1 MTSVGIIGFGSFGK
15 FLAEK
20 LSTHTQVMVY
30 SYSGKASE
38 WSAKLEDVCAADYVL
53 LAIPLDAYPKTL
65 EEIKS
70 KLRQHTVIVD
80 VCSVKEQ
87 PIKIIK
93 QLLPGQPLVATHPL
107 FGPESAAESLSGH
120 TLVMCP
126 DDSDPAALKTIES
139 FADEQGLRV
148 VHMTAA
154 EHDKEMAVVQGLTFF
169 IAHALRDLKLHE
181 QKLST
186 PSFERLLRLAKLETH
201 HSEELFQTIQ
211 AGNIYTAEVRNRFI
225 ELCKDLNATIQ

>member
-20 LSTHTQVMVY
+20 LSPHVQVRVY
-30 SYSGKASE
+30 SYSGKTSE
-38 WSAKLEDVCAADYVL
+38 WTAELGDVCAADYVL
-53 LAIPLDAYPKTL
+53 LAIPLDAYEQTL
-65 EEIKS
+65 DEIKN
-70 KLRQHTVIVD
+70 KLRPDTVLVD

-87 PIKIIK
+87 PVRLIK
-93 QLLPGQPLVATHPL
+93 QILPNQPLVATHPL
-107 FGPESAAESLSGH
+107 FGPESAADSLSGH
-120 TLVMCP
+120 TLVLCP
-126 DDSDPAALKTIES
+126 DDSDTVALKVTER
-139 FADEQGLRV
+139 FANEQDLKV

-169 IAHALRDLKLHE
+169 IAHALKDLKLHE

-186 PSFERLLRLAKLETH
+186 PSFERLRRLAKLEAH

-211 AGNIYTAEVRNRFI
+211 AGNIYTAEVRNRFM